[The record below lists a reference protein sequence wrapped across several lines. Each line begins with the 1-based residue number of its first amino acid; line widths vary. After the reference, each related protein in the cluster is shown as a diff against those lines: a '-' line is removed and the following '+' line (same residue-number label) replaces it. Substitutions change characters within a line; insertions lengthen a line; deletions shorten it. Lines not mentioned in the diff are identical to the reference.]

1 MYHFG
6 SSWLSPHA
14 ALFVFTLPP
23 TPYNRG
29 NMLLLYLY
37 CLQSIA
43 FLSFFDVVSTLAF
56 TAVCFTS
63 SEFIFLSWRCSNQF
77 EYLGSPLASSTSFQ
91 VQPTLNGIFKDTAW
105 LTTPRS
111 FSIWWGNMWP
121 SDLVFEC
128 LDNQSKDLL
137 WSNLTAIEKREETIW
152 RKQFGMLQICG
163 GVFCGVRSYPMSFIF
178 IFIYIIY
185 IYEIY
190 IYK

>member
-121 SDLVFEC
+121 SDVVFKC
-128 LDNQSKDLL
+128 LDNQYKDL
-137 WSNLTAIEKREETIW
+137 TAVEKGEETVW
-152 RKQFGMLQICG
+152 RKLFGKLRICSS
-163 GVFCGVRSYPMSFIF
+163 VFGVRSYPMLFVLYLYII
-178 IFIYIIY
+178 IFIYDIY
-185 IYEIY
+185 I
-190 IYK
+190 

>member
-56 TAVCFTS
+56 TAACFTS
-63 SEFIFLSWRCSNQF
+63 SEFNLLSWRCSNQF
-77 EYLGSPLASSTSFQ
+77 EYLGSPLAFSTLCQFKM
-91 VQPTLNGIFKDTAW
+91 LNGIFKDTAW
-105 LTTPRS
+105 VTTPRS
-111 FSIWWGNMWP
+111 FPIWWGNMWP
-121 SDLVFEC
+121 SDVVFKG

-137 WSNLTAIEKREETIW
+137 RSNLMAVEK
-152 RKQFGMLQICG
+152 G
-163 GVFCGVRSYPMSFIF
+163 GELSGGTVWNASDVQ
-178 IFIYIIY
+178 
-185 IYEIY
+185 
-190 IYK
+190 